1 MSNSDQSRDHLIEL
15 AKGFS
20 TAVLVSHNADGTFA
34 ARPTNIAKI
43 DGSGDA
49 YFSTSL
55 HSPKISELQAN
66 PEMLL
71 TMQNSSQFVT
81 LRGLGRIERDKYL
94 INDLW
99 SEAWRVWF
107 PKGPDDPELCLIC
120 MTITSGEYWDNAG
133 TNGAKY
139 FFSAVKSFVSGRPP
153 STDEAQHDKVEV

>member
-1 MSNSDQSRDHLIEL
+1 MATLSKLRRL
-15 AKGFS
+15 
-20 TAVLVSHNADGTFA
+20 
-34 ARPTNIAKI
+34 RRCKI

-81 LRGLGRIERDKYL
+81 LRGVGRVERDKNL

-99 SEAWRVWF
+99 SELARLV
-107 PKGPDDPELCLIC
+107 PE
-120 MTITSGEYWDNAG
+120 
-133 TNGAKY
+133 
-139 FFSAVKSFVSGRPP
+139 RP
-153 STDEAQHDKVEV
+153 